1 MLTSTNVGSTD
12 LRSRRSWLWN
22 RRTNTNT
29 FAAARRPQLSS
40 LIMYMYMFHLESCA
54 GSFVE
59 LGTETLRATMQSP
72 LSPAFDGITLHSATD
87 QDRSSDSCSE
97 ELLQHGW
104 RTTLHDTTRRRRAT
118 VGWSA
123 VPQCESAKKK
133 TLDRIVDRRSPFKA
147 QKSEQVP
154 PPAPTRALVLWYY
167 SRVASRPSTA
177 VVLLLDV
184 AAKRGHNGGRA
195 LGRY

>member
-1 MLTSTNVGSTD
+1 MVVESSNKHEHVRRGSPASAQLID
-12 LRSRRSWLWN
+12 HVHVHVPPRVMRWL
-22 RRTNTNT
+22 
-29 FAAARRPQLSS
+29 F
-40 LIMYMYMFHLESCA
+40 C
-54 GSFVE
+54 
-59 LGTETLRATMQSP
+59 GTETLRATMQSP